1 MYRKISIIGT
11 GLIGG
16 SLALLLKK
24 ILPDIKLIAV
34 DLPPVIQNLPSDSP
48 FDEVFDSNDISEA
61 LKDSEL
67 IFLGLPIS
75 GIIDILPQVMSDSK
89 EGAVICDLGSV
100 NTAILKEAEKNLITG
115 KYFIGG
121 HPIGGSEGQGF
132 SDASADYLD
141 GVKFML
147 SPASNVPK
155 EILKNLSDFLRKL
168 NFEVHV
174 MDSVIHDRIIAY
186 TSHLPQF
193 ISTALTLS
201 VGQIDDSEQTVGRG
215 MYSMTRLASSPP
227 KIWNDIIRFNNKEI
241 REAISVF
248 SAFLSEIENDIL
260 DGSISEKFNSAAEL
274 KKKIRGEN

>member
-1 MYRKISIIGT
+1 MYKNISIIGT

-24 ILPDIKLIAV
+24 VLPDIRLIAV
-34 DLPPVIQNLPSDSP
+34 DLPSVIQNLPENSP
-48 FDEVFDSNDISEA
+48 FDDLFETNDISEA
-61 LKDSEL
+61 VKDSDL

-75 GIIDILPQVMSDSK
+75 GIINILPRVMSDSK
-89 EGAVICDLGSV
+89 DGTVICDLGSV
-100 NTAILKEAEKNLITG
+100 NAAILKEAEKNLISG

-121 HPIGGSEGQGF
+121 HPIGGSEGKGF

-147 SPASNVPK
+147 SPASNVPE
-155 EILKNLSDFLRKL
+155 EIVKKHSDFLTKV

-193 ISTALTLS
+193 LSTALTLAI
-201 VGQIDDSEQTVGRG
+201 GQIDKSEQTMGRG

-227 KIWNDIIRFNNKEI
+227 EIWNDIIRFNNKEI
-241 REAISVF
+241 RKAISNF
-248 SAFLSEIENDIL
+248 SAFLSEIEKDIL
-260 DGSISEKFNSAAEL
+260 DGSISEKFNSAAKL
-274 KKKIRGEN
+274 KKKVRGES

>member
-1 MYRKISIIGT
+1 MYKKISIIGT

-24 ILPDIKLIAV
+24 SFPDIKLIAV
-34 DLPPVIQNLPSDSP
+34 DLPSVIQNLPENFP
-48 FDEVFDSNDISEA
+48 FDDLFETNDISEA
-61 LKDSEL
+61 IKDSDL

-75 GIIDILPQVMSDSK
+75 GIIDILPRVMSDSK
-89 EGAVICDLGSV
+89 DGAVICDLGSV
-100 NTAILKEAEKNLITG
+100 NAAILKEAEKNLISG

-121 HPIGGSEGQGF
+121 HPIGGSEGKGF

-147 SPASNVPK
+147 SPASNVPE
-155 EILKNLSDFLRKL
+155 EIVKKHTDFMTKL

-174 MDSVIHDRIIAY
+174 MDPVIHDRIIAY

-201 VGQIDDSEQTVGRG
+201 VGQIDKSEQTMGRG

-227 KIWNDIIRFNNKEI
+227 EIWNDIIRFNNKEI
-241 REAISVF
+241 REAISDF
-248 SAFLSEIENDIL
+248 SAFLSEIEKDIL
-260 DGSISEKFNSAAEL
+260 DGSISEKFNRAAKF
-274 KKKIRGEN
+274 KKKVRGES

>member
-1 MYRKISIIGT
+1 MYKNISIIGT

-24 ILPDIKLIAV
+24 VLPDIRLIAV
-34 DLPPVIQNLPSDSP
+34 DLPSVIQNLPENSP
-48 FDEVFDSNDISEA
+48 FDDLFETNDISEA
-61 LKDSEL
+61 VKDSDL

-75 GIIDILPQVMSDSK
+75 GIINILPRVMSDSK
-89 EGAVICDLGSV
+89 DGTVICDLGSV
-100 NTAILKEAEKNLITG
+100 NAAILKEAEKNLISG

-121 HPIGGSEGQGF
+121 HPIGGSEGKGF

-147 SPASNVPK
+147 SPASNVPE
-155 EILKNLSDFLRKL
+155 EIVKKHSDFLTKV

-193 ISTALTLS
+193 LSTALTLAI
-201 VGQIDDSEQTVGRG
+201 GQIDKSEQTMGRG

-227 KIWNDIIRFNNKEI
+227 EIWNDIIRFNNKEI
-241 REAISVF
+241 REAISNF
-248 SAFLSEIENDIL
+248 SAFLSEIEKDIL
-260 DGSISEKFNSAAEL
+260 DGSISEKFNSAAKL
-274 KKKIRGEN
+274 KKKIRGES